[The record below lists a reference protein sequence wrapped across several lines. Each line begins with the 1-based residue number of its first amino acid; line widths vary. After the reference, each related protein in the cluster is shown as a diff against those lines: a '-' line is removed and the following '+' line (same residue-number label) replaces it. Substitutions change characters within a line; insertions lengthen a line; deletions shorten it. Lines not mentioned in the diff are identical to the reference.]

1 MVHPYTIQAPLQICA
16 NATVMGNMIFRLK
29 RLDAYGTEV
38 FQELCID
45 PYMTIKRDVLPRFY
59 KSTWFKKLNERLKTV
74 EILPKGETFAVR
86 PPRKNAC
93 LSLDIENVFLED
105 LKVPMH
111 VLIHD
116 GIYYAAFMKYLESI
130 VASELLLCARAFTT
144 YHCFWLD
151 YKGQLQGPNDFAP
164 GNKQTYATL
173 SWYCNAIVISVY
185 QCINVPS

>member
-1 MVHPYTIQAPLQICA
+1 
-16 NATVMGNMIFRLK
+16 MGNMIFRLK